1 MKEEKKYYWLKL
13 PQNFFEDLEMKKLRK
28 IAGGDTYTIIYLKLM
43 LISLE
48 ENGYIYYE
56 EIEDTFIDELALR
69 LSEDS
74 DNVKFTLMYLQ
85 KVRLVESNNDEI
97 KMLQVP
103 EMTGKETDAARR
115 MRKSRSRKESIE
127 CNNVTPALQNVTQSK
142 IKSKS
147 KSKSIDIDDDKKEE
161 LITITIIDLFN
172 QKFGTNFRRIKKNK
186 DMILDALSRF
196 GEEQLKKIIEN
207 EARRYHNGEYSAGFE
222 PNITWLFGTG
232 LKECL
237 GRLSGEK
244 KNLKGIN
251 NRCGYEHP
259 YDFGELEK
267 ELIANN

>member
-1 MKEEKKYYWLKL
+1 MKDEKKYYWLKL

-69 LSEDS
+69 LSEDA

-115 MRKSRSRKESIE
+115 MRKSRSRKEGIE
-127 CNNVTPALQNVTQSK
+127 CNIVTPLLQNVTQSK
-142 IKSKS
+142 SKIKS
-147 KSKSIDIDDDKKEE
+147 KSKSIDIDDDKERI
-161 LITITIIDLFN
+161 ITTIIDLFN
-172 QKFGTNFRRIKKNK
+172 INFEAKYRKTQKNK
-186 DMILDALSRF
+186 DIIHDALSRYS
-196 GEEQLKKIIEN
+196 EEQLKKIIEN
-207 EARRYHNGEYSAGFE
+207 EARRYHNGEYSDGFA
-222 PNITWLFGTG
+222 PNITWMFGSG
-232 LKECL
+232 LDECI
-237 GRLSGEK
+237 GRLEENK
-244 KNLKGIN
+244 KTRGIN

>member
-1 MKEEKKYYWLKL
+1 MKDEKKYYWLKL

-69 LSEDS
+69 LCEDA

-127 CNNVTPALQNVTQSK
+127 CNIVTPLLQNVTQSK
-142 IKSKS
+142 SKS
-147 KSKSIDIDDDKKEE
+147 ENKSKSIDIDDDKKEE
-161 LITITIIDLFN
+161 LIITTIIDFFN
-172 QKFGTNFRRIKKNK
+172 QKFGTNFRKIKKNK
-186 DMILDALSRF
+186 DMILAALSMYD
-196 GEEQLKKIIEN
+196 EEQLKKIIEN
-207 EARRYHNGEYSAGFE
+207 EAQRYRNGEYSDGFT

-232 LKECL
+232 LDECVRRL
-237 GRLSGEK
+237 NTPPKNSQNAGRLANDRK
-244 KNLKGIN
+244 
-251 NRCGYEHP
+251 
-259 YDFGELEK
+259 YDFDELEK
-267 ELIANN
+267 DLIVNG